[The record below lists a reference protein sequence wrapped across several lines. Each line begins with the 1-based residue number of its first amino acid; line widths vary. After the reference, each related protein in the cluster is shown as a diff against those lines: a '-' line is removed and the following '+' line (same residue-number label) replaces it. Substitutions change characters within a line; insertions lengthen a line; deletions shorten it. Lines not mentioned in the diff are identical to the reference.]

1 MLATS
6 APGTETRIQKKIMSS
21 MNLANCS
28 LLNPL
33 RPFMRPLALA
43 ALGIVSTVVAVPSDG
58 AEPAD
63 ESADQ
68 SVVFEENFE
77 NGIERWEV
85 LDPKTWKLSK
95 RDGSMTL
102 EITARSSE
110 YKPPHRSPLH
120 IALIKDLTL
129 ESFEM
134 TFKVKSTKDTGNHR
148 DCCVFFNYSDNQH
161 FYYAHL
167 GARPDPNSGQ
177 IMVVNEAAR
186 KNLTENKN
194 ETPWDSQWHQ
204 VKVVRDAASGK
215 IEIYFDD
222 MSKPHMSV
230 TDKTFT
236 KGRIGIGSFDDLNA
250 FDEIV
255 IRKR

>member
-1 MLATS
+1 
-6 APGTETRIQKKIMSS
+6 MSS
-21 MNLANCS
+21 LNLVTCS
-28 LLNPL
+28 LMNPL
-33 RPFMRPLALA
+33 RWLMRPFALTA
-43 ALGIVSTVVAVPSDG
+43 ALGIATAMVGLPCDGVEPAEESTDG
-58 AEPAD
+58 A
-63 ESADQ
+63 
-68 SVVFEENFE
+68 VVFEENFE
-77 NGIERWEV
+77 DGIERWEV

-95 RDGSMTL
+95 RDGSMTF

-148 DCCVFFNYSDNQH
+148 DCCVFFNYGDNEH

-186 KNLTENKN
+186 KNLTQNKN
-194 ETPWDSQWHQ
+194 ETPWDDQWHQ
-204 VKVVRDAASGK
+204 VKIVRDAASGK

-222 MSKPHMSV
+222 MEKPHMSV